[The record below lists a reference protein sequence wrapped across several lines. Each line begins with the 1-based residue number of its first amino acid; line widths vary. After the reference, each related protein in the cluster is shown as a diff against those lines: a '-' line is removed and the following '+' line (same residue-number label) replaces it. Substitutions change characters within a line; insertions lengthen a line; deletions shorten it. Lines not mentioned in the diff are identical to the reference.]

1 VPIGTK
7 VPFHT
12 IHRVFNGH
20 GWAPKRVEARQSAG
34 PERLT
39 PRQVEKFGRIL
50 SGRID
55 LKPRLCAP
63 GLWKKSLV
71 PRAIWSGVIS
81 FGLVSVPVRMYTAT
95 ESKEL
100 KFHFLDRRDM
110 APIGYDKVNKTTG
123 ESVPPEEIIRGF
135 EVAKGRFVELEDDDI
150 DRLDVE
156 LTHAIDICDFVSIDE
171 IDPLYF
177 RKGYYLLPQEGAEKP
192 YRLLVKAL
200 EETGRVAIA
209 KVVIRNKQHL
219 AAVRPVNDTLVLE
232 TMYYADEVRQ
242 PEEAPKPQVR
252 GPEIEMAKTLIE
264 NLAAKWDPEK
274 YHDRY
279 RNELLDLLEKK
290 AKGKP
295 LPEPS
300 AEEGGEVVD
309 LMEAL
314 RRSVAAT
321 KKKQAAPTRRKTSGA
336 KKKTSARRKT
346 ASRKA
351 S

>member
-1 VPIGTK
+1 V
-7 VPFHT
+7 
-12 IHRVFNGH
+12 
-20 GWAPKRVEARQSAG
+20 A
-34 PERLT
+34 
-39 PRQVEKFGRIL
+39 
-50 SGRID
+50 
-55 LKPRLCAP
+55 
-63 GLWKKSLV
+63 
-71 PRAIWSGVIS
+71 RAIWSGVIS

-110 APIGYDKVNKTTG
+110 APIGYDKVNKETG
-123 ESVPPEEIIRGF
+123 ASVPPDEIIRGF
-135 EVAKGRFVELEDDDI
+135 EVSKGRFVELTEEDI

-200 EETGRVAIA
+200 EDTGRVAVA

-219 AAVRPVNDTLVLE
+219 AALRPVDDTLVLE

-252 GPEIEMAKTLIE
+252 EPEVEMAKTLIE
-264 NLAAKWDPEK
+264 NLAGKWDPGK

-279 RNELLDLLEKK
+279 RNELLDLLQKK
-290 AKGKP
+290 AKGQK

-300 AEEGGEVVD
+300 EGEGAEVVD

-314 RRSVAAT
+314 RQSVAAT
-321 KKKQAAPTRRKTSGA
+321 KKRRGSSRKTSSARKTSGA
-336 KKKTSARRKT
+336 KKKTASRRKT
-346 ASRKA
+346 AARKA

>member
-1 VPIGTK
+1 M
-7 VPFHT
+7 
-12 IHRVFNGH
+12 
-20 GWAPKRVEARQSAG
+20 
-34 PERLT
+34 
-39 PRQVEKFGRIL
+39 
-50 SGRID
+50 
-55 LKPRLCAP
+55 P
-63 GLWKKSLV
+63 GV
-71 PRAIWSGVIS
+71 ARAIWSGVIS
-81 FGLVSVPVRMYTAT
+81 FGLVSVPVRMYSAT

-100 KFHFLDRRDM
+100 RFHFLDRRDM
-110 APIGYDKVNKTTG
+110 SPIGYDKVNKETG
-123 ESVPPEEIIRGF
+123 ESVDADDIIRGF
-135 EVAKGRFVELEDDDI
+135 EVSKGRFVELTDEDI

-171 IDPLYF
+171 IDPIYF
-177 RKGYYLLPQEGAEKP
+177 RKAYYLLPQEGAEKP

-200 EETGRVAIA
+200 EQTGRVAIA

-219 AAVRPVNDTLVLE
+219 AAIRPVNDTLVLE

-242 PEEAPKPQVR
+242 PEDAPTPQVR
-252 GPEIEMAKTLIE
+252 APEVEMAKTLIE
-264 NLAAKWDPEK
+264 NLAGKWDPAK

-279 RNELLDLLEKK
+279 RSQLLELLQKK
-290 AKGKP
+290 AKGQK

-300 AEEGGEVVD
+300 SEEEGEVVD

-321 KKKQAAPTRRKTSGA
+321 KKRGRAPAGRKTAGA
-336 KKKTSARRKT
+336 KKKTSSRRKP